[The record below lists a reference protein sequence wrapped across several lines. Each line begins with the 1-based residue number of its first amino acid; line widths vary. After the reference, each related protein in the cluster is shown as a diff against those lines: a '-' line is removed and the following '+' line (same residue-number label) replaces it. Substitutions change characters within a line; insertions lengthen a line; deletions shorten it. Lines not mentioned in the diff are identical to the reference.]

1 MVIKRTAAPIPTPF
15 GVTLKHWRTTR
26 RLSQLALASRA
37 GTPPRHVSFLET
49 GRARP
54 SQDMVLRLA
63 HALDVPLAERNRML
77 TAAGFAPAYA
87 ERPLTD
93 VALAEVRFV
102 LDRLLHAHEPYPA
115 LVLDAWYTVLEANGA
130 AQQLLPPPMPGEPVE
145 RPNLIELLLG
155 PYQQIIV
162 NWREVL
168 RDTQQRM
175 QHEASTRTGDARFL
189 DLLQRV
195 DSAAGPFEA
204 GALPRTESPVLL
216 TQLRTPEGV
225 INTLSTFVYFGSARD
240 VTVEG
245 MHVELMYPADAA
257 ADRYFRR

>member
-1 MVIKRTAAPIPTPF
+1 
-15 GVTLKHWRTTR
+15 
-26 RLSQLALASRA
+26 
-37 GTPPRHVSFLET
+37 
-49 GRARP
+49 
-54 SQDMVLRLA
+54 MVLRLA

-115 LVLDAWYTVLEANGA
+115 LVLDAWYTVIEANSA
-130 AQQLLPPPMPGEPVE
+130 AQQLLPPPTLGDHSV

-155 PYQQIIV
+155 PYQQLIV

-168 RDTQQRM
+168 RDTQQRL
-175 QHEASTRTGDARFL
+175 QREASARTADARFME
-189 DLLQRV
+189 LLQRV
-195 DSAAGPFEA
+195 ESAAGPYESRVH
-204 GALPRTESPVLL
+204 PRSESPVLL

-245 MHVELMYPADAA
+245 MHVELIYPADAA